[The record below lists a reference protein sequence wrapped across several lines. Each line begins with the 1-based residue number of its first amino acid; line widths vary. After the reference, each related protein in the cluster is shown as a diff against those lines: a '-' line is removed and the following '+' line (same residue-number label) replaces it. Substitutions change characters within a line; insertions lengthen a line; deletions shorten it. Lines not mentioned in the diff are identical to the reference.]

1 MNNKKIKIKKIIL
14 LFALFLLM
22 FLSYS
27 FWWAKRNYAN
37 IALAQIVF
45 TLNMTM
51 KGTAGDILKSY
62 FLTAFVPSIIFTV
75 VAWIG
80 MLILIKKHYY
90 LEITLGQKSFCLK
103 LKKCIFIIIYGYW
116 FIFLILAADC
126 QFAIFDFCKNQM
138 QQSNFIEEEYVA
150 PESVKIIFPEQKR
163 NLINIYIESGETS
176 FQNINNGGM
185 CEVNYMPE
193 MTKLAKDNI
202 SFSHTDLLE
211 GATVAPACGWTIAG
225 LVAETAGIPLKL
237 FGYDELNVDNS
248 MERFNSFLPGVTT
261 IGDLLEKEGYKNFF
275 MAGSEFEFGGRK
287 SYYSTHGNYEIWDYN
302 TAKEKDKIA
311 DDYKVFWGF
320 EDKKLYQFAK
330 EELLQLAENEQPF
343 NFSLLTVDTHQP
355 QGYLCDLCENKY
367 DEQYANVWAC
377 ASKQLNEFINWI
389 QEQEFYENTT
399 IVILG
404 DHCSMSTGII
414 ESEYQKHTGETNR
427 KVYNTFINSVATP
440 VNEKNRKFT
449 TMDMFPS
456 VLASIGVEIEGNKLA
471 LGTNLFSDK
480 STLAEEYGYEV
491 LFEELNKKSLFY
503 DRELLYPQKTGK

>member
-1 MNNKKIKIKKIIL
+1 MNNKKIKLKKLIS
-14 LFALFLLM
+14 LFMLFLLM
-22 FLSYS
+22 FLSFS
-27 FWWAKRNYAN
+27 FRWAKKNYAN

-62 FLTAFVPSIIFTV
+62 FWTAFVPSVILTAIS
-75 VAWIG
+75 WIG
-80 MLILIKKHYY
+80 IRIWWKRHYY
-90 LEITLGQKSFCLK
+90 VEITILKKKFNFK
-103 LKKCIFIIIYGYW
+103 LKKCIFIAVYGYW
-116 FIFLILAADC
+116 FIFLVLAADC
-126 QFAIFDFCKNQM
+126 QFAIFEFCKNQI
-138 QQSNFIEEEYVA
+138 QQSSFIEDEYVA
-150 PESVKIIFPEQKR
+150 PESVKIVFPEQKR

-176 FQNINNGGM
+176 FQDINNGGM

-193 MTKLAKDNI
+193 MTELAKENI

-225 LVAETAGIPLKL
+225 LVAETSGLPLKL
-237 FGYDELNVDNS
+237 FAYDDLNVDNS
-248 MERFNSFLPGVTT
+248 MERFNSFLPGVTA
-261 IGDLLEKEGYKNFF
+261 IGDILEKEGYKNFF

-287 SYYSTHGNYEIWDYN
+287 SYYTTHGNYEIWDYN
-302 TAKEKDKIA
+302 TAKETDKISE
-311 DDYKVFWGF
+311 DYKVFWGF
-320 EDKKLYQFAK
+320 EDQKLYQFAK
-330 EELLQLAENEQPF
+330 EELLQLAEKEQPF

-355 QGYLCDLCENKY
+355 QGYLCDLCEDEY

-377 ASKQLNEFINWI
+377 ASKQLDDFINWV

-399 IVILG
+399 IVIFG

-414 ESEYQKHTGETNR
+414 ESEYHKHTGETDR
-427 KVYNTFINSVATP
+427 KVYNAFINSVAVP

-471 LGTNLFSDK
+471 LGTNLFSEEP
-480 STLAEEYGYEV
+480 TLAETYGYEV
-491 LFEELNKKSLFY
+491 MFQELNKKSVFY
-503 DRELLYPQKTGK
+503 DQELLYPKKDEE